1 MTFETGQ
8 VPMGGAALSPAES
21 NVIPASSTTGVS
33 PILGGSRPMLV
44 QAFNM
49 PPTSVA
55 GIYMVAQYLLGEESD
70 GGQSGCY
77 ISPKAINAEQLES
90 EFSPCGTPVVLDA
103 ENNVTIMP
111 AGIRF
116 RIRLSEDAIG
126 EATVIAVPYSGIV
139 IPDGYLAGRCGGSG
153 TGGGATGPAGPTGA
167 TGPSGATGPTGATG
181 AASTVPGPTG
191 ATGATGPTGAT
202 GATGATGPTGATGAP
217 PGVFIG
223 QFDALQVVDLLGG
236 DLPMGFLPYSV
247 TLCGYGSNPYLQFT
261 LVNNGVTSGD
271 GTVLTLSIPASI
283 RVTGTSIAFNYSGGA
298 SGPATITPANLAS
311 TGLTVAAL
319 PPGASVSCR
328 VFLLA
333 ATNVAVDPL
342 AIVHM
347 NVVPGPTASIGLFSA
362 TTLVKVDGTS
372 SSCS

>member
-1 MTFETGQ
+1 
-8 VPMGGAALSPAES
+8 
-21 NVIPASSTTGVS
+21 
-33 PILGGSRPMLV
+33 MLV

-167 TGPSGATGPTGATG
+167 TGPAGATGATGATG

-191 ATGATGPTGAT
+191 ATGATGATGPT
-202 GATGATGPTGATGAP
+202 GATGATGPTGATGATGP
-217 PGVFIG
+217 TGATGATGAAPGSFTT
-223 QFDALQVVDLLGG
+223 AVDPVKIFNGG
-236 DLPMGFLPYSV
+236 TDIPVSQLPASV
-247 TLCGYGSNPYLQFT
+247 AGCGYGANPFVRLRLT
-261 LVNNGVTSGD
+261 NTGSTSGD
-271 GTVLTLSIPASI
+271 GTVMLPFVPSTIQATGAS
-283 RVTGTSIAFNYSGGA
+283 VFMSYSGGA
-298 SGPATITPANLAS
+298 SGPSTVPVATALSSGVTLTALPGGSSAVMAIYMLAASSGTVAPTAVVSMNITPGPAANVSPS
-311 TGLTVAAL
+311 TDGVLVNVNGAAGC
-319 PPGASVSCR
+319 P
-328 VFLLA
+328 
-333 ATNVAVDPL
+333 
-342 AIVHM
+342 
-347 NVVPGPTASIGLFSA
+347 
-362 TTLVKVDGTS
+362 
-372 SSCS
+372 